1 MHHCGESLVNCPEGG
16 PIAQRAAKE
25 NRQLRPP
32 HGYDSPMT
40 HLRPTVLF
48 GIVASMACGIMLG
61 VMAFWKLTDFADKTR
76 DEHML
81 LSVLREVG
89 ESYIDEVPR
98 SELIDNAIRGVV
110 DGLDDHSGYL
120 DARALAI
127 MEEETRGHFGGI
139 GVELDLVDGYFT
151 VVSPIDGAPAANA
164 GILAGDRLVEVDHRS
179 LKGQSWRETVGWLR
193 GKPGTD
199 VHVRIRRAADLSLD
213 FDLTRDTI
221 NVPSA
226 HGRSLVAGLGYVRIS
241 QFNDT
246 TAGDL
251 AKVVNGLRR
260 SSSLTGLVID
270 LRNNPGGLLNAA
282 VDVADAFLAEGVI
295 VATDGRL
302 ADSERTYEAGPG
314 DLIDGRPLAVLINS
328 GSASASEI
336 VAAALQDHDRA
347 TVLGTRSYGKGSVQS
362 VMYIRSQRAIKLT
375 TARYLT
381 PSGHSLQSNGVVPD
395 VAVPKLDGES
405 GPDYDERLIAAA
417 IAALGDRD
425 A

>member
-1 MHHCGESLVNCPEGG
+1 MAHLRCRPTSGVGG

-25 NRQLRPP
+25 NHQRPP
-32 HGYDSPMT
+32 PRGYDSPVT
-40 HLRPTVLF
+40 LLRPTVLF

-76 DEHML
+76 DERML
-81 LSVLREVG
+81 LSVVREVG

-110 DGLDDHSGYL
+110 RGLDDHSSYL
-120 DARALAI
+120 DARALAT

-164 GILAGDRLVEVDHRS
+164 GILAGDRLVEVDHKS
-179 LKGQSWRETVGWLR
+179 LKGQSWRDTVNWLR
-193 GKPGTD
+193 GKPGTE

-226 HGRSLVAGLGYVRIS
+226 RGRSLVDGLGYVRIS

-246 TAGDL
+246 TADDL
-251 AKVVNGLRR
+251 ANVVNDLRQ

-270 LRNNPGGLLNAA
+270 LRNNPGGLLTAA

-302 ADSERTYEAGPG
+302 PDSERTYEAEPG
-314 DLIDGRPLAVLINS
+314 DLIDGGPLAVLINN

-381 PSGHSLQSNGVVPD
+381 PAGHSLQSSGVIPD
-395 VAVPKLDGES
+395 VAVPKLDAES
-405 GPDYDERLIAAA
+405 RPDYDERLIAAA
-417 IAALGDRD
+417 VAALGDRD